1 MREDERQAMLA
12 NSLNHLVRR
21 MITNADTLHASKI
34 FLEAREGRGLL
45 SMVEPAVIG
54 QFLDRLL
61 PELEK
66 LDRLPPKLVPLM
78 IIEFGWPRTH
88 QELAERT
95 TLRPDVR
102 AMIERHAR
110 DNWVVSEDSPLVDKD
125 AKQLWTRH
133 ANLGFVLALVILLL
147 VIGGKLLFR
156 WGKWSSSF

>member
-1 MREDERQAMLA
+1 MLA
-12 NSLNHLVRR
+12 NSLDHLVRR
-21 MITNADTLHASKI
+21 MITNADTLHAGKI
-34 FLEAREGRGLL
+34 FLEARERKNILG
-45 SMVEPAVIG
+45 MVEPTVVW

-88 QELAERT
+88 QGLAERA

-102 AMIERHAR
+102 AMLERHAR
-110 DNWVVSEDSPLVDKD
+110 ENWVVSDDASLVDKD
-125 AKQLWTRH
+125 AKRMWTRN
-133 ANLGFVLALVILLL
+133 ATLVFVSAFVLLAL
-147 VIGGKLLFR
+147 VIGGKMLYR